1 MTDNN
6 DIKKPSKF
14 RAGLTIGAIIG
25 GITAFFLAPKSGKE
39 NREDAKKKFEE
50 LKALMIEKEV
60 DKKVIEIFG
69 QLSEEAKELY
79 LLAKDEL
86 AKRLSELKETVES
99 MDKEKYMKVVEE
111 VVQSFK
117 TQGKG
122 KSFNLDKLK
131 KDLASQ
137 WEKLKK
143 SEVKT

>member
-6 DIKKPSKF
+6 DNKKPSKF
-14 RAGLTIGAIIG
+14 RIGLTIGAIIG
-25 GITAFFLAPKSGKE
+25 GITAFFLSPKSGKE
-39 NREDAKKKFEE
+39 NIKDAKKKFEE

-79 LLAKDEL
+79 LLAKDDL
-86 AKRLSELKETVES
+86 AKRLSELKESLENI
-99 MDKEKYMKVVEE
+99 DKEKYLKVVDE

-117 TQGKG
+117 TQGKS

-131 KDLASQ
+131 KDLANQ

>member
-1 MTDNN
+1 MIDNN

-131 KDLASQ
+131 KDLANQ